1 MKFLR
6 QVVVAF
12 ATLGPLGKLPAPG
25 TWGSAAGVALY
36 AVVFHGYNLRG
47 NWSVFGLLALI
58 AAAVATPVCHLA
70 ELFLKKK
77 DPGCIII
84 DEFVAMPL
92 VFAGFGS
99 TLHKAHHAWAWYLAG
114 FLLFRLFDIAK
125 PLGIRA
131 LQKVGGGFGVVVD
144 DLLAAVY
151 AAISLHALHWVI
163 GYLR

>member
-6 QVVVAF
+6 ESAIAV

-25 TWGSAAGVALY
+25 TWGSAAGIALY
-36 AVVFHGYNLRG
+36 AVGLYGYELQGR
-47 NWSVFGLLALI
+47 WMLI
-58 AAAVATPVCHLA
+58 ALAGCVAVLFATFICHLG

-77 DPGCIII
+77 DPGCIIL

-92 VFAGFGS
+92 VFLGFAQH
-99 TLHKAHHAWAWYLAG
+99 LKAARHVWAWYLAG
-114 FLLFRLFDIAK
+114 FLLFRLFDISK
-125 PLGIRA
+125 PFGIRA
-131 LQKVGGGFGVVVD
+131 LQRVGGGFGIVVD

-151 AAISLHALHWVI
+151 AGLCLHAAHWLV

>member
-6 QVVVAF
+6 ESAVAVS
-12 ATLGPLGKLPAPG
+12 TLGPLGKLPAPG
-25 TWGSAAGVALY
+25 TWGSAAGVGLY
-36 AVVFHGYNLRG
+36 AVVFHGYNSGAR
-47 NWSVFGLLALI
+47 WETFALI
-58 AAAVATPVCHLA
+58 AFFAAAFATVFCHLG

-77 DPGCIII
+77 DPGCIIL

-92 VFAGFGS
+92 VFAGFGAVLRS
-99 TLHKAHHAWAWYLAG
+99 AHNAWAWYLAG

-131 LQKVGGGFGVVVD
+131 LQRVGGGFGIVVD
-144 DLLAAVY
+144 DLVAAAY
-151 AAISLHALHWVI
+151 ACGCLHAVHWLV